1 MGSGSVHN
9 EAGMAMRKQ
18 QMQEDGENIAKCKP
32 EAEVGDLGIV
42 LEPEDSRVLELAVA
56 DSGSLDEV
64 IMKANLHGIE
74 DRVVRRAF
82 KDPNF
87 WKAAFRKVIIAVRNA
102 TPADG
107 MTNHGQAQVRRLSS
121 VCAILE
127 DAVAR
132 STDPASK
139 SGWMNIESLLE
150 AVGQVAD
157 FASNVRESNDIGRFL
172 VWCCLAPVLA
182 ALRKKAMAGDNA
194 CCFDRRVNK
203 ISNSQD

>member
-1 MGSGSVHN
+1 
-9 EAGMAMRKQ
+9 MAMRKQ
-18 QMQEDGENIAKCKP
+18 QMQDDGDNGWKCEH
-32 EAEVGDLGIV
+32 EAEVGDLGIA
-42 LEPEDSRVLELAVA
+42 LEPEDSNVLELAVA

-74 DRVVRRAF
+74 DTVVRQAF
-82 KDPNF
+82 NDPNF

-132 STDPASK
+132 STDSTSE
-139 SGWMNIESLLE
+139 SGWMTIKSLLE
-150 AVGQVAD
+150 AVSQVAD
-157 FASNVRESNDIGRFL
+157 FASNVSKSNDVGRFL
-172 VWCCLAPVLA
+172 VWCCLAPVLTEA
-182 ALRKKAMAGDNA
+182 RKIVEASNNKVCFSRRKQKASEDNG
-194 CCFDRRVNK
+194 
-203 ISNSQD
+203 

>member
-1 MGSGSVHN
+1 
-9 EAGMAMRKQ
+9 MAMRKQ
-18 QMQEDGENIAKCKP
+18 QMQEDGENGGKCEP

-107 MTNHGQAQVRRLSS
+107 MTDHGQAQVKRLSS

-157 FASNVRESNDIGRFL
+157 FASNMTESNDIGRFL
-172 VWCCLAPVLA
+172 VWCCLAPVLTEA
-182 ALRKKAMAGDNA
+182 RKIAEASNNKVCFVRRKQKVSEDNG
-194 CCFDRRVNK
+194 
-203 ISNSQD
+203 